1 MAAPHAIHEEFPND
15 AERIHALKI
24 SDAHFARL
32 LQEYD
37 QVNDQ
42 VFGAESRHTPM
53 SDEAEAALDLD
64 ESQPIES
71 LVELIRFVLG
81 YYRAHPEFVTLLNSE
96 TCIAASTSPSRA
108 RRAGI
113 FLLRSDGNGH
123 R

>member
-42 VFGAESRHTPM
+42 VNDQVFGAESRHTPM
-53 SDEAEAALDLD
+53 SDEAEVALRRKRASLKD
-64 ESQPIES
+64 E
-71 LVELIRFVLG
+71 
-81 YYRAHPEFVTLLNSE
+81 
-96 TCIAASTSPSRA
+96 IAQML
-108 RRAGI
+108 AGA
-113 FLLRSDGNGH
+113 
-123 R
+123 